1 MNSFIWSEDSC
12 THLVQRVLKLVTNEL
27 QTYEKNPLDGLLTE
41 FIMFNLGNT
50 NSYSIESKLQAILKN
65 GLRQQIGNHHVII
78 RKNNL
83 HSCFLYGIEEI
94 CTKCGTKVVHPVYCN
109 DHKLCAICNRIYSN
123 KRGQKIYETFE
134 LFKTEYMIHEVLTFP
149 SNYFPRGLDKFDI
162 INECKRLAWL
172 FIREIYG
179 ENTSG
184 VSVVH
189 TNSTKNP
196 LGPVHFHTHCL
207 ISDQKYYEISQKTIT
222 GDKYSIGFGRKK
234 VIKVYQDVQKMRDT
248 WRKILGYPGEVNLHH
263 QYSNKPNQKRHW
275 CKYISRASIYD
286 INEFLWK
293 KGKNYQLSPEEEQN
307 YAYQMQNKKYFKR
320 IRYFGE
326 YSDSKRAKLYHAIH
340 KKNIENA
347 YSSKKYLD
355 LCPVCLEILPGIFEN
370 TVKITKN
377 SKFPVL
383 FSEEEYEFFIK
394 RLRKLKK

>member
-1 MNSFIWSEDSC
+1 MFN
-12 THLVQRVLKLVTNEL
+12 LVINEL
-27 QTYEKNPLDGLLTE
+27 EYKRKNLHSGVLPE

-50 NSYSIESKLQAILKN
+50 NSYLTKPKLQAILKN
-65 GLRQQIGNHHVII
+65 GLRQQIGNHPVII

-83 HSCFLYGIEEI
+83 HSCFLYGITEI
-94 CTKCGTKVVHPVYCN
+94 CNTCRSEIVHPVYCL
-109 DHKLCAICNRIYSN
+109 DYKICAICNRIYSN

-134 LFKTEYMIHEVLTFP
+134 LFNTEYMIHDVLTFP
-149 SNYFPRGLDKFDI
+149 RNYFPRGLDKFEI

-179 ENTSG
+179 EKACG

-189 TNSTKNP
+189 TNLTKNP
-196 LGPVHFHTHCL
+196 LGPAHFHTHCL
-207 ISDQKYYEISQKTIT
+207 ISDQIYYEISQKTIT

-248 WRKILGYPGEVNLHH
+248 WGKILGYHSEVNLHH

-275 CKYISRASIYD
+275 CKYICRASLYD

-293 KGKNYQLSPEEEQN
+293 KGKNYQLSPEEEKN
-307 YAYQMQNKKYFKR
+307 YAYQIQNKKYFKR

-326 YSDSKRAKLYHAIH
+326 YSDSKRAKLYYAIH

-347 YSSKKYLD
+347 YSSKKYLK
-355 LCPVCLEILPGIFEN
+355 LCPQCGEILPGN
-370 TVKITKN
+370 LGKTVKITKN
-377 SKFPVL
+377 SKFPIL
-383 FSEEEYEFFIK
+383 ISEEEYEFYIK
-394 RLRKLKK
+394 RLRK